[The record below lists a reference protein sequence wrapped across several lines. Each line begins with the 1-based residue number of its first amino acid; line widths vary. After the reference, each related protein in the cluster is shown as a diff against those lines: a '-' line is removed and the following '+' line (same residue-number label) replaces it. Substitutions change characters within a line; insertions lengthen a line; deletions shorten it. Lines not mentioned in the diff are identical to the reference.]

1 MKRVEMEADQM
12 PGQDSFLDVITNIV
26 GILILL
32 VLVVGLRTSRAV
44 HSAPAEQPIEAVSSQ
59 DQLQK
64 ASNEVLTRELHVR
77 DLVHQVGVA
86 QRDVNFREMERSALS
101 TAIVAA
107 EQAIA
112 ARRAELST
120 EEQRDFDLRHQ
131 LKDAQAKLDEL
142 TREQIAMVSQETDA
156 GQIECQPTAISKLVR
171 ENEIFVLL
179 SEDHVVI
186 VPMEELKKAMF
197 EDIKENVWRL
207 EKRSEFMQTIGPIN
221 GFRLTYV
228 CDKADVMRTSDAG
241 TYTLGSIPRFSH
253 CDFEP
258 VVKPAGEPAGEALL
272 PNSELMQHL
281 KAQRA
286 EGTTVTFCVHPGNY
300 DRLMQLK
307 RAVREMGFQIA
318 VRPLP
323 KGSPMGAAPNGTPSL
338 AE

>member
-44 HSAPAEQPIEAVSSQ
+44 HSAPAVQPTEAVYSQ

-64 ASNEVLTRELHVR
+64 ASNEVLTKELNVR

-86 QRDVNFREMERSALS
+86 QRDVGLREAERSALS
-101 TAIVAA
+101 TVIVAA

-131 LKDAQAKLDEL
+131 LKEAQAKFDEL
-142 TREQIAMVSQETDA
+142 TREQIAMVSQEVDA
-156 GQIECQPTAISKLVR
+156 GQIECQPTPIAKLVR
-171 ENEIFVLL
+171 DKQICVLL

-186 VPMEELKKAMF
+186 VPFDELVNAMV
-197 EDIKENVWRL
+197 EDFKENRWRL
-207 EKRSEFMQTIGPIN
+207 ERQDELVRTIGPVS
-221 GFRLTYV
+221 GFRVTYIF
-228 CDKADVMRTSDAG
+228 DKEDVMRTSDAG
-241 TYTLGSIPRFSH
+241 TRMLGSISRFSH
-253 CDFEP
+253 CYFEP
-258 VVKPAGEPAGEALL
+258 AVTPAGEPAGEALL

-281 KAQRA
+281 KTQRA

-307 RAVREMGFQIA
+307 RTVREMGFQIA

-323 KGSPMGAAPNGTPSL
+323 EGIPVGISRDGAPSL
-338 AE
+338 AQ